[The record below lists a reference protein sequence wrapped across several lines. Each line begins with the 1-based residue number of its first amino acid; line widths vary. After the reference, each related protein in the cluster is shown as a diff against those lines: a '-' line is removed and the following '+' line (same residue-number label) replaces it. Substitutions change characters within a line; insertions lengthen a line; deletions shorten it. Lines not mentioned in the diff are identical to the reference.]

1 MEQIR
6 KRLQS
11 LKVYNKQNSRETTT
25 RPPPYMYEKGVS
37 TLPPSSLAS
46 LVQMYA
52 LSTTTK
58 PEIGAYTFRYTQY
71 RYLPTIY
78 MYFFSEIPIT
88 TASTTSTTTTSTTTT
103 TPPFSMPNFFGAL
116 LTASPETED
125 TIIEDNIFEPAVTDN
140 PFDAVITAE
149 STPAPNV
156 VHHFH
161 HIGNNEEEKPSI
173 NIKEW

>member
-1 MEQIR
+1 MKKCTHHDFCGEFFY
-6 KRLQS
+6 S
-11 LKVYNKQNSRETTT
+11 NYYFSEVPTTT
-25 RPPPYMYEKGVS
+25 
-37 TLPPSSLAS
+37 L
-46 LVQMYA
+46 
-52 LSTTTK
+52 
-58 PEIGAYTFRYTQY
+58 
-71 RYLPTIY
+71 
-78 MYFFSEIPIT
+78 
-88 TASTTSTTTTSTTTT
+88 STTSTTTTT

-125 TIIEDNIFEPAVTDN
+125 TIMEDIFEPATDN

-161 HIGNNEEEKPSI
+161 HIGNDEEKPSI